1 MKPHSLS
8 LPGIAA
14 RQSGSSKL
22 VLLVLITFIVALLA
36 MLVPAGYAG
45 VAPGLDSALIGAVA
59 LTVVLVPLVHFLVL
73 RGAADGAAADPGSR
87 PEQTITDPL
96 TRTLNR
102 RGITIALL
110 DLMAL
115 ADRYG
120 HRLSIAML
128 DVDHLRQV
136 NESHGKG
143 AGDAVVATLAA
154 ILTDTLRMPDRV
166 GRYTD
171 NEFLLVLPETVLNAA
186 CSLGERLR
194 ERSADEPIDAG
205 AETLRT
211 TISLGVTEFRAG
223 EDLESLITRAESAL
237 QQAKAK
243 GRNCVVCTEA
253 A

>member
-1 MKPHSLS
+1 MPHRV
-8 LPGIAA
+8 G
-14 RQSGSSKL
+14 RQTGRSTL
-22 VLLVLITFIVALLA
+22 VLLALITFIVALLA
-36 MLVPAGYAG
+36 MLVPAGYLG
-45 VAPGLDSALIGAVA
+45 VAPGLDSALIGAAV
-59 LTVVLVPLVHFLVL
+59 LTLVLVPLVYVLVL
-73 RGAADGAAADPGSR
+73 RGKTGAQATDSAAQ

-136 NESHGKG
+136 NESHGKR

-171 NEFLLVLPETVLNAA
+171 NEFLLVLPETVLNSA

-194 ERSADEPIDAG
+194 ERCAEAPIDAG
-205 AETLRT
+205 SETLRT

-237 QQAKAK
+237 HQAKAK